1 MSSMPVNPLV
11 LLAQHLT
18 DPKLVSEA
26 SMKLELGGER
36 RAEAERFFALRD
48 AFGVHGY
55 CDSGAALQYLT
66 HTLQGRIKI
75 S

>member
-1 MSSMPVNPLV
+1 MMPINPLV
-11 LLAQHLT
+11 LLANYLT

-26 SMKLELGGER
+26 SIKLELGGVR

-55 CDSGAALQYLT
+55 CDSGDALFCLT
-66 HTLQGRIKI
+66 TVLQQRIKI